1 MSGWIWQAEVP
12 VKGTGAPILV
22 SILKQCEAAVRQ
34 EFHRTAGGCP
44 MCLRLFTLQEMLLTC
59 LFSCLIYP
67 FSQPLR
73 RKENHTT
80 VGYAR
85 VSSTDQD
92 LSVQLEKLAGC
103 NKVFKEKRSGVDT
116 GRPEL
121 KRCLEYL
128 REGDTLL
135 VTKID
140 RLARSTSDLYRII
153 TELADKGVAFRVVDD
168 PTIDTT
174 NRTGKLVM
182 GILALIA
189 EFENDI
195 RRERQMDGIAKAKE
209 RGVQFGRRLEL
220 TPEKVAE
227 IKALRQSGRTVPE
240 IIRQT
245 SLSKATVYRALA

>member
-1 MSGWIWQAEVP
+1 M
-12 VKGTGAPILV
+12 
-22 SILKQCEAAVRQ
+22 
-34 EFHRTAGGCP
+34 
-44 MCLRLFTLQEMLLTC
+44 
-59 LFSCLIYP
+59 
-67 FSQPLR
+67 
-73 RKENHTT
+73 TT

-85 VSSTDQD
+85 VSSTGQD
-92 LSVQLEKLAGC
+92 LAIQLEKLEGAGSQ
-103 NKVFKEKRSGVDT
+103 KVFKEKRSGVDT

-153 TELADKGVAFRVVDD
+153 SELAEKGVAFKVVDD

-174 NRTGKLVM
+174 SRTGKLIM

-195 RRERQMDGIAKAKE
+195 RRERQMDGIARAKD
-209 RGVQFGRRLEL
+209 RGIQFGRKLEL
-220 TPEKVAE
+220 TPEKIAE
-227 IKALRQSGRTVPE
+227 IKALRGAGGTVPD
-240 IIRQT
+240 IIRQVG
-245 SLSKATVYRALA
+245 LSKATVYRALGAS